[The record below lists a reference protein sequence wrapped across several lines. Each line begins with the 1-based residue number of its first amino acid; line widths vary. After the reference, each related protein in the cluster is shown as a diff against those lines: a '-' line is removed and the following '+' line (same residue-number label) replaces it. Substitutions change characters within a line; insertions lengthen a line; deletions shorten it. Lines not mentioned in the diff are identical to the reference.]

1 MKKIC
6 LQTKLQDCHMHQRYI
21 KTITMGSKETISD
34 LVYSQKY
41 ELRKIRGIGAKCIQA
56 WEDFLKVYGLHIGM
70 TEYEIYQ
77 YEAEETSN
85 CSTEETSNCR
95 TESPVDWEQ
104 RRYEI
109 AKTMLPIIYAN
120 NKLNEDEKCFT
131 LQEYVDGAVNIA
143 DTLIK
148 ELKKSQ
154 DAQRKQC

>member
-1 MKKIC
+1 MKKIS
-6 LQTKLQDCHMHQRYI
+6 LQTKLQDCHVHQRYI
-21 KTITMGSKETISD
+21 KMMTMGYKETISD

-41 ELRKIRGIGAKCIQA
+41 ELRRIRGIGKRCIEA

-77 YEAEETSN
+77 YESEGTSN
-85 CSTEETSNCR
+85 CSSEETSNCR
-95 TESPVDWEQ
+95 TESSVDWEQ

-120 NKLNEDEKCFT
+120 NKLNA

-148 ELKKSQ
+148 KLKKSHE
-154 DAQRKQC
+154 